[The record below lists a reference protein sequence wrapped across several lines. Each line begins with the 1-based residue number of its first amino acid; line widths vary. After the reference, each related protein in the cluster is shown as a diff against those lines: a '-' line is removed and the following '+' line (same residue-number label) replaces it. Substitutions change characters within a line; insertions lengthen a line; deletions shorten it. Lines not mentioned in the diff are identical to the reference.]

1 MLVSRNSRL
10 NFRKFQNSI
19 CLKLSRHTTLLSAGC
34 RARYIEFQGSGW
46 DFQFKIQTLSI
57 MACTWPFL
65 FFPPLHPKTRDKRH
79 GQHGQHKLVVWLHRK
94 FTSMLFFLFKL
105 QLVSVAVSTSHDDK
119 LFHSHDT
126 GVMSHWHHDDRII
139 TDNHLLFLGKVSF
152 SCSQWCLQTICVL
165 LPHPYP
171 LALAVNKSP
180 ADLFFITC
188 AWRTLKRNRGSV
200 NRLYW

>member
-1 MLVSRNSRL
+1 MLCVEHGTSSFKDLVKTFNLRYRHYRWWPVL
-10 NFRKFQNSI
+10 HRR
-19 CLKLSRHTTLLSAGC
+19 CLT
-34 RARYIEFQGSGW
+34 
-46 DFQFKIQTLSI
+46 
-57 MACTWPFL
+57 FL
-65 FFPPLHPKTRDKRH
+65 FFSPLHSKTRDKRH

-94 FTSMLFFLFKL
+94 FTSMLLFLFKL

-152 SCSQWCLQTICVL
+152 SCSQWCLQTICFL

>member
-57 MACTWPFL
+57 MACT
-65 FFPPLHPKTRDKRH
+65 
-79 GQHGQHKLVVWLHRK
+79 Q
-94 FTSMLFFLFKL
+94 MLFNFSFFSSFTPQNKRQKTWSTQACSMTASQVHINVIFLYKL

-119 LFHSHDT
+119 LFYSHDT
-126 GVMSHWHHDDRII
+126 GVMSHWHDDDRII
-139 TDNHLLFLGKVSF
+139 TDNRPFALRGHVTSFLWKWKLHDFAFEKRLVGHILNKIIVIWF
-152 SCSQWCLQTICVL
+152 FKPALCS
-165 LPHPYP
+165 
-171 LALAVNKSP
+171 
-180 ADLFFITC
+180 
-188 AWRTLKRNRGSV
+188 
-200 NRLYW
+200 

>member
-57 MACTWPFL
+57 MACT
-65 FFPPLHPKTRDKRH
+65 
-79 GQHGQHKLVVWLHRK
+79 Q
-94 FTSMLFFLFKL
+94 MLFNFSLFSSFTPQNKRQKTWSTWSTQACSMTASQVHINVIFLYKL

-119 LFHSHDT
+119 LFYSHDT
-126 GVMSHWHHDDRII
+126 GVMSHWHDDDRII
-139 TDNHLLFLGKVSF
+139 TDNRVPKCAICTKRPCDIVLMKMKVTWFCLWKTISGSYLKQNNSHLVFQTRTIFLKWIS
-152 SCSQWCLQTICVL
+152 S
-165 LPHPYP
+165 
-171 LALAVNKSP
+171 
-180 ADLFFITC
+180 
-188 AWRTLKRNRGSV
+188 
-200 NRLYW
+200 